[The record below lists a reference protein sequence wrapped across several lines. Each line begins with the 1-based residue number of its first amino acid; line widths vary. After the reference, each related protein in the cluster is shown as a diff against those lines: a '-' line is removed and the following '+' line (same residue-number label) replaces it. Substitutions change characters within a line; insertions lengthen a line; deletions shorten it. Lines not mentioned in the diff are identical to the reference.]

1 MILGLESQR
10 FDKEI
15 VVPHYLQTFRELINI
30 HQSRGGQLPSFSYT
44 NDEIADFMVDEE
56 VVRTVTDALF
66 NLEEAKSSTGNLL
79 LDEWFVNYDYIRD
92 EWNFY
97 RTLNSQ
103 EISGQSDKRLE
114 IIKHNLAK
122 MVGELS
128 PRDFE
133 TLLYDVFAKI
143 DDFDHANIQPQS
155 HDGGY
160 EMFVRSTDKITGHHD
175 WVLIQAKHQKG
186 PVTVSQVRELIG
198 TLDVEKT
205 KYPERH
211 IRGLMISLN
220 SASEHAIKAAK
231 QSSASIDFI
240 DLKSLVNLL
249 IMNKIGFE
257 ERMYSYPEID
267 QLYWNDRGFCDG
279 K

>member
-1 MILGLESQR
+1 MISGLESQR
-10 FDKEI
+10 SHRKI
-15 VVPHYLQTFRELINI
+15 AVPHYLQTFRELINI
-30 HQSRGGQLPSFSYT
+30 HQNRRGQLPSFSYS
-44 NDEIADFMVDEE
+44 NDEIADYMVDEE
-56 VVRTVTDALF
+56 VVKTVTDALF
-66 NLEEAKSSTGNLL
+66 NLEDAKSSTNNLL
-79 LDEWFVNYDYIRD
+79 LDEWFVDYDYVKD

-97 RTLNSQ
+97 RTLNTE
-103 EISGQSDKRLE
+103 EISSQSEKRLE
-114 IIKHNLAK
+114 IIKRNLSK
-122 MVGELS
+122 MIGELT

-198 TLDVEKT
+198 TLDVERT

-231 QSSASIDFI
+231 QSSTSIDFI
-240 DLKSLVNLL
+240 DAKSLVNLL

-257 ERMYSYPEID
+257 ERNYSYPEID
-267 QLYWNDRGFCDG
+267 QLYWNDRGFCDD